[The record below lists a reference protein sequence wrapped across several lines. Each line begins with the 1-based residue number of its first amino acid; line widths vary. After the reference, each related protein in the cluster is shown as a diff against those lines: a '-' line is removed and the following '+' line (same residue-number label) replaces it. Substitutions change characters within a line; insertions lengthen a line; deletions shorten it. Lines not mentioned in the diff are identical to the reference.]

1 MGYRRGKALDHNPQ
15 TRATNSELPL
25 PVCGDVGPACA
36 PDFWCGAWAV
46 LADCRWQVFYS
57 QALHDYVLHH
67 PPENAEGG
75 GWGAAEAGEGI
86 CCDPGKERGVC
97 DDAEWGAEGEAAE
110 DADGA
115 GDGIVADP
123 GIAAADLTG
132 EDPGGSR
139 AGGDDRVPGGGL
151 QQDEDESCGIVFEKQ
166 VRSPPGQRGAG
177 GDWSG
182 GRKRWTEQAR
192 KVHVVVC
199 NKADL
204 VPAHVRREWA
214 RYFRNAGWQGWQ
226 DVAAR
231 EESETNAW
239 AQRSFFFFSSAADSL
254 NNSGVEMGPSA
265 PGTSESAEKD
275 AELQG
280 EWNQNDGRV
289 GPSAVGE
296 EEENGGD
303 WRVLNAEALLAMLER
318 LGRGQQGPGVEERVG
333 VGLIGF
339 PNVGKSSLV
348 NALAL
353 GRTYCR
359 GERDGK
365 GGGGGSRV
373 EVRVATAASPGK
385 TKALQ
390 TILVQSAAGTAGV
403 CLIDCPGLVLPSVV
417 SSRDEMVSVSVCI
430 LPFTL
435 CVCVARVSAST
446 LSTHRPL
453 LLPTLRPPPLSCC
466 SCLAP
471 SLGSQPLVRLT
482 SPSEIHMVRTGETR
496 MVPHAGMRR
505 SLVHSHPP

>member
-1 MGYRRGKALDHNPQ
+1 M
-15 TRATNSELPL
+15 
-25 PVCGDVGPACA
+25 
-36 PDFWCGAWAV
+36 
-46 LADCRWQVFYS
+46 
-57 QALHDYVLHH
+57 
-67 PPENAEGG
+67 
-75 GWGAAEAGEGI
+75 
-86 CCDPGKERGVC
+86 PG
-97 DDAEWGAEGEAAE
+97 
-110 DADGA
+110 
-115 GDGIVADP
+115 
-123 GIAAADLTG
+123 L
-132 EDPGGSR
+132 
-139 AGGDDRVPGGGL
+139 GL
-151 QQDEDESCGIVFEKQ
+151 QQDDDDSCGVVCENQIS
-166 VRSPPGQRGAG
+166 SPGERGAG

-182 GRKRWTEQAR
+182 GRKRWTEQTR

-214 RYFRNAGWQGWQ
+214 RYFRHAGWQGWQ

-254 NNSGVEMGPSA
+254 NNSRAEMGPSA
-265 PGTSESAEKD
+265 PGTSETAEKD

-280 EWNQNDGRV
+280 AWNQNDGRV
-289 GPSAVGE
+289 GPDAEGE
-296 EEENGGD
+296 EGADGGD
-303 WRVLNAEALLAMLER
+303 WRVLNAESLLAVLER
-318 LGRGQQGPGVEERVG
+318 LGRGQEGPGAEERVG

-359 GERDGK
+359 GERDGR

-446 LSTHRPL
+446 LSPHRPL

-471 SLGSQPLVRLT
+471 SLGSQPLATLT
-482 SPSEIHMVRTGETR
+482 
-496 MVPHAGMRR
+496 
-505 SLVHSHPP
+505 